1 LRYFLSTVTRARL
14 HYARL
19 VPIALLYGGAAASSA
34 FFQVNTSGQPTTN
47 PTFMLGLVVFGLGE
61 LLNGYHHWL
70 LARLRPPGVH
80 TYVVPRGGLFGWVAS
95 PHYLGEILSFVG
107 YAMMSDL
114 LPVWGNALV
123 VSAYLSSRANS
134 TLKWYRREM
143 PLRIPSG
150 WRRLVPFAY

>member
-1 LRYFLSTVTRARL
+1 M
-14 HYARL
+14 
-19 VPIALLYGGAAASSA
+19 GAPCGVQAIRKSAIIQASFGVIWGSA
-34 FFQVNTSGQPTTN
+34 FFQVHTLGQPISN
-47 PTFMLGLVVFGLGE
+47 PIFMLGVLVFAFGE

-70 LARLRPPGVH
+70 LARLRPPGVR
-80 TYVVPRGGLFGWVAS
+80 TYGVPRGGLFGWVAS

-123 VSAYLSSRANS
+123 VSAYLASRANT
-134 TLKWYRREM
+134 TLKWYQREM

-150 WRRLVPFAY
+150 WRRLLPFAY

>member
-1 LRYFLSTVTRARL
+1 
-14 HYARL
+14 
-19 VPIALLYGGAAASSA
+19 
-34 FFQVNTSGQPTTN
+34 
-47 PTFMLGLVVFGLGE
+47 MFGLGE

-70 LARLRPPGVH
+70 LARLRPPGAH
-80 TYVVPRGGLFGWVAS
+80 TYVMPRGGLFGWVAS

-134 TLKWYRREM
+134 NLKWYQREM